1 MKKLLLALM
10 LFLPVLLYAQSP
22 FDGTWVTN
30 LNTAQLPSKPEVYA
44 VEKGMYSCPTC
55 VPKVDIKA
63 DGTDQKVAVSHYFDT
78 ASVKVVD
85 AASIEIINKKDGKTV
100 YTETDKVSPDGNSLS
115 EKFSDQ
121 TQGNPEPV
129 TGEVVMTRVSKGASG
144 SHAVSGSWR
153 AQKVSDVSK
162 NGLTI
167 TLQATDRGLK
177 MSTPT
182 GQSYDAM
189 FDGKEYPV
197 QGDPGKTVVTLKKI
211 GKDTI
216 EETDKR
222 DGKIVSVFRMT
233 VSKDGKS
240 INAVVDDKER
250 GTKTTFTMQKQA

>member
-10 LFLPVLLYAQSP
+10 LLAPVLLFAQSP

-30 LNTAQLPSKPEVYA
+30 LNTAQLPSKPEIYA

-55 VPKVDIKA
+55 VPKIDVKA
-63 DGTDQKVAVSHYFDT
+63 DGTDQKVSGSHYFDT
-78 ASVKVVD
+78 TSVKVVD
-85 AASIEIINKKDGKTV
+85 AATIEIISKKDGKTV
-100 YTETDKVSPDGNSLS
+100 YTETDTVSPDGNNLT

-121 TQGNPEPV
+121 TGGNPEPV
-129 TGEVVMTRVSKGASG
+129 TGEETLARVSKGSAG

-153 AQKVSDVSK
+153 AQKFSDMSK
-162 NGLTI
+162 NGLTV
-167 TLQATDRGLK
+167 TFQATDTGLK
-177 MSTPT
+177 MSSAT

-197 QGDPGKTVVTLKKI
+197 QGDPGKTVVTLKEI

-222 DGKIVSVFRMT
+222 DGKVVSVFRMT

-240 INAVVDDKER
+240 INAVVEDKER
-250 GTKTTFTMQKQA
+250 GTKAVFTMQKQA